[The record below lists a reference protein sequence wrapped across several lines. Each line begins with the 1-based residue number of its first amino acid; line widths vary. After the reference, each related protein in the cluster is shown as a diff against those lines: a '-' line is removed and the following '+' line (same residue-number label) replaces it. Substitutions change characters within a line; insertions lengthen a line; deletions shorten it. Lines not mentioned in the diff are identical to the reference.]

1 MTSRFLNLDRDGTL
15 AANSDEIVPSQ
26 KAIKTY
32 ADNKVLFYGTS
43 TSAAAD
49 TEKVVSI
56 PSVDT
61 LSIGTII
68 IIKPTITSTVANS
81 TIKLNNF
88 NAYPMRYNNAAIT
101 TSTDSIVWNAA
112 YPSIWVFDG
121 TYWVFAGHGVDS
133 NTTYSA
139 MSVAEG
145 IAGTATSSRV
155 IRADYLKQIIE
166 NYLANQDVMGGATA
180 SADGSKGLV
189 PAPSAGDNLKF
200 LRGDGTWAAAGGSAN
215 IDNKSITQ
223 NNDSQ
228 IQTIGVIDQNS
239 GNAIKKWSGTEAE
252 FEAITNKDLDTE
264 YTIEDD
270 EDVPVVNSPSFNRNI
285 GELVPSVLPLSDAG
299 LHLLD
304 GALISGSGSY
314 SAFVDYIATL
324 AGNYPNLFT
333 TESNWQAA
341 ITANGVCGKFV
352 YDASANTVRLPKITG
367 IIEGTT
373 DISALGELV
382 AAGLPSHTHSRGSMN
397 ITGTFGKFEAGYA
410 NYSGAFYNAGNIA
423 GRHTSSGSTGI
434 QYGFNAANSWTGN
447 TSAPQYSSAIGT
459 SNTVQPQT
467 IKVHY
472 YIVIANT
479 TKTEIQVDIDQIATD
494 LNGKADT
501 DLSNVNNTGKS
512 TGAGWA
518 MPSGTYVDLTLGA
531 SGSTYT
537 APANGWFVIRAD
549 GNAAN
554 SGGILTNTSNGIGD
568 SFTTGDSGSAWVLLT
583 CPALKGQ
590 VVLFDYSS
598 LTTVYWFRFIYAEGS
613 KSEA

>member
-49 TEKVVSI
+49 TKKVVSI

-61 LSIGTII
+61 LSVGTII

-180 SADGSKGLV
+180 SAGGSKGLV

-228 IQTIGVIDQNS
+228 IQTIGVIDQNNPS
-239 GNAIKKWSGTEAE
+239 TAIKTWTGTKAQ
-252 FEAITNKDLDTE
+252 FEAIATKDDNTRYE
-264 YTIEDD
+264 YPEED
-270 EDVPVVNSPSFNRNI
+270 E
-285 GELVPSVLPLSDAG
+285 
-299 LHLLD
+299 
-304 GALISGSGSY
+304 
-314 SAFVDYIATL
+314 
-324 AGNYPNLFT
+324 
-333 TESNWQAA
+333 
-341 ITANGVCGKFV
+341 IT
-352 YDASANTVRLPKITG
+352 
-367 IIEGTT
+367 
-373 DISALGELV
+373 
-382 AAGLPSHTHSRGSMN
+382 
-397 ITGTFGKFEAGYA
+397 
-410 NYSGAFYNAGNIA
+410 
-423 GRHTSSGSTGI
+423 
-434 QYGFNAANSWTGN
+434 
-447 TSAPQYSSAIGT
+447 
-459 SNTVQPQT
+459 
-467 IKVHY
+467 
-472 YIVIANT
+472 
-479 TKTEIQVDIDQIATD
+479 VDINQIATD
-494 LNGKADT
+494 LNLKAGT
-501 DLSNVNNTGKS
+501 DLANLTNIGKIV
-512 TGAGWA
+512 GAGLG
-518 MPSGTYVDLTLGA
+518 MPSDTYTDLQAVA
-531 SGSTYT
+531 SGGSYT
-537 APANGWFVIRAD
+537 APANGYFAIGFNFTATNGGYIHVVD
-549 GNAAN
+549 AAQRGYTVW
-554 SGGILTNTSNGIGD
+554 SHIQLSRLYV
-568 SFTTGDSGSAWVLLT
+568 SLVAR
-583 CPALKGQ
+583 KGQ
-590 VVLFDYSS
+590 QITFEYGNIS
-598 LTTVYWFRFIYAEGS
+598 FNFIRFIYAEGS
-613 KSEA
+613 KSEAN